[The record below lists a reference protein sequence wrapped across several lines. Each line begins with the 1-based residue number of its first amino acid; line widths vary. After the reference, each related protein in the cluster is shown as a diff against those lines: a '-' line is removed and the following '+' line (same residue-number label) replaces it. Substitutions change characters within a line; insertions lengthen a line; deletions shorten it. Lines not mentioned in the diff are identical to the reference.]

1 MILLQTIPDTI
12 NIDAMKENLMGHFP
26 DIKNVHD
33 FHIWQLTAS
42 KVISTVHLIFENP
55 KVYDGIAEQIKE
67 FFLENGVTQVTI
79 QPEFFQHNSSLESL
93 TLSKLP
99 RECLMACQ
107 GELCKVNHCCP
118 SYDVSSMTNFLAI
131 TIFINGFY
139 RIHQKAS
146 LNPLPWRL

>member
-12 NIDAMKENLMGHFP
+12 NIDIMKANLMGHFP

-55 KVYDGIAEQIKE
+55 KVYESLAEQIKE

-79 QPEFFQHNSSLESL
+79 QPEFFQPNSSLESL
-93 TLSKLP
+93 TSSKLP

-118 SYDVSSMTNFLAI
+118 NYEVSSIPKFVTIAI
-131 TIFINGFY
+131 LINFY
-139 RIHQKAS
+139 RIYRKAN
-146 LNPLPWRL
+146 LKPLPWR